1 MRGKDDDRPIR
12 RQSILREEQIHGYQA
27 DVSEGCRRKRPH
39 LQQFSIAGR
48 SPCQGFIVVI
58 GEIGTIERPMIGVL
72 VFFLLQNMLAD
83 YGSWYQLALGLIGII
98 VVLLAQQGLWG
109 LFASRSGIQFF
120 PVRRLLRGGPISMK
134 YQRGPHG

>member
-1 MRGKDDDRPIR
+1 M
-12 RQSILREEQIHGYQA
+12 
-27 DVSEGCRRKRPH
+27 
-39 LQQFSIAGR
+39 
-48 SPCQGFIVVI
+48 I